1 MRPCKEA
8 KLDYA
13 KRGNQA
19 EEKVERGG
27 QIIGE
32 DRGQS
37 IIEGALVSI
46 GMVLFRSFGWNGF
59 KLFQTLPNI
68 SSCMRNNRLIVYGG
82 RRKKEE
88 NNIMNDSL
96 NDKDSSVFH
105 QSRNNI
111 SK

>member
-1 MRPCKEA
+1 MAGYRWWYNRKLYHSGNKLIIIKVNARGRPCKEA

-46 GMVLFRSFGWNGF
+46 GMVLFRSFG
-59 KLFQTLPNI
+59 
-68 SSCMRNNRLIVYGG
+68 
-82 RRKKEE
+82 
-88 NNIMNDSL
+88 
-96 NDKDSSVFH
+96 
-105 QSRNNI
+105 
-111 SK
+111 

>member
-1 MRPCKEA
+1 MGANSSRSGNKLNYNKGKCLRPCKEA

-46 GMVLFRSFGWNGF
+46 GMVLFRSFG
-59 KLFQTLPNI
+59 
-68 SSCMRNNRLIVYGG
+68 
-82 RRKKEE
+82 
-88 NNIMNDSL
+88 
-96 NDKDSSVFH
+96 
-105 QSRNNI
+105 
-111 SK
+111 